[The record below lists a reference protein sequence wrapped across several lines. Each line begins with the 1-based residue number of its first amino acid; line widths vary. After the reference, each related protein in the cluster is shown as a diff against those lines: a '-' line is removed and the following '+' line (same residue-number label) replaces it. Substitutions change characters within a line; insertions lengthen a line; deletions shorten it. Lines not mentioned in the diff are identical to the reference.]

1 MLRQQAENCKKAS
14 RQLAWLATGRKDRIL
29 LNLAAQLR
37 QRTEEL
43 LNANAQ
49 DCEAGQQAGLS
60 EALLDRLR
68 LTPAQTLRA
77 SGWKAMR
84 PAPSTR
90 LTAVVSILAVYGATS
105 CPMAASA
112 VRPKR
117 QCIRMLGMDI

>member
-1 MLRQQAENCKKAS
+1 MSERLHPVALQAADKLEQGRISRRDFLRY
-14 RQLAWLATGRKDRIL
+14 ATL
-29 LNLAAQLR
+29 LGVSVGAA
-37 QRTEEL
+37 
-43 LNANAQ
+43 
-49 DCEAGQQAGLS
+49 GH
-60 EALLDRLR
+60 RLR

-112 VRPKR
+112 VRP
-117 QCIRMLGMDI
+117 